1 MVIVPDSDI
10 ILIKSP
16 LKLDNYNQMT
26 FNDASSQYNY
36 FISLPHLEYDG
47 CTYVR
52 KDGVIRYNTNK
63 EDNINAPRFEDLL
76 GYNYCMYRNDSYSN
90 KWFYAFITDIKYI
103 NDGMSEVTIETDAFQ
118 SWQFD
123 LNYMNS
129 FIEREHVGDDSIG
142 LHTIPEGLETGEYI
156 VNNWNQN
163 DTLKSNTIL
172 VASTIDLS
180 TYASDGGGAY
190 GGVYQGYNLYSFS
203 NTSTGRTALQN
214 RIMQMNQDQKLDAI
228 VGIFIANP
236 MFYTTDSTSDGAKVT
251 PESSPRGFTWGRGG
265 AQTDVPIS
273 KLNTLNGYTPKNNKM
288 KTYPFMYLLMDNG
301 NGSQAIYKY
310 EDFKSDLY
318 PNTCEFD
325 IIGTPSF
332 GGSYYV
338 TPLNYGGTPTDN
350 WKNRLHGGKLPT
362 CGFQNDTW
370 INWITQNAVPII
382 TSAVDDAF
390 SIGMGTSAI
399 AHGSLSG
406 ISSIK
411 SGISGIANTL
421 NTIEQHSKVPPQ
433 HVGNAD
439 TGDINFTAGLTT
451 FTAYA
456 MSIKYEYAKMID
468 DFFTMYGYKVN
479 RVATPNIHKRV
490 NWDYI
495 KTIDVN
501 IEGNVPEKDLDTIR
515 GLFNNGCTFWH
526 NPSTFLN
533 YSASNGII

>member
-479 RVATPNIHKRV
+479 RLATPNIHKRV